1 MPRLTDFTT
10 RGRVSANRDDRTIVF
25 HPNGTNYALHL
36 QPAEPYGGPIDEP
49 IDALIR
55 VSARKVYTVPSGGN
69 FIAPI
74 VGPPKI
80 VQGRVRLIDGVY
92 VVIHAGANFIVEL
105 PAGESAIDLNS
116 GAITLGS
123 MMNVVML
130 PGATVEF
137 VTSTATA

>member
-1 MPRLTDFTT
+1 MSDTQIPL
-10 RGRVSANRDDRTIVF
+10 
-25 HPNGTNYALHL
+25 
-36 QPAEPYGGPIDEP
+36 
-49 IDALIR
+49 
-55 VSARKVYTVPSGGN
+55 PSL
-69 FIAPI
+69 AD
-74 VGPPKI
+74 
-80 VQGRVRLIDGVY
+80 RVRSVIAGAPVVGVHFLGSTPVFVLGEEALLFAGEDGERR

>member
-36 QPAEPYGGPIDEP
+36 QPAEPYAGPVDEP